1 MGSGGTL
8 NLGNTFALA
17 TNAANITVRGNGN
30 FIGLGSIATN
40 SGSLALL
47 DGADLTTNAPA
58 FTNSGE
64 LTLSAGSV
72 LTAPGTFT
80 QTASASTTF
89 QIGAHPGKLAVTGAA
104 TLAGTANFT
113 IAEDYEHT
121 ANEVITIANYALRTG
136 ISLGRTQIFDP
147 VAGATS
153 YILNSLAS
161 AADLATQTVS
171 TPPGTNAGADISIS
185 YTVKNVSTNSSMTS
199 KWTDAIY
206 LSLDDKLDGSDILLT
221 RVNHKG
227 AVAAVATYTENVT
240 VPLIGA
246 IPANYRILVTAD
258 SQGRVADPDRAN
270 NTLASAGTF
279 ALATPS
285 LTAGRMCIFK
295 SRCPRARRLPSR
307 FAARSRAKRRFSKR
321 SAPCRRAARSARARS
336 RSRAPCSA
344 SSGTRARRALNY
356 VHGREAA
363 VAGQTFTFTVSGLG
377 FDLAGLDL
385 NHGSNASNVTTTL
398 LGSQFTPDT
407 TFTLKQG
414 ATTRA
419 ATPTY
424 FSDAK
429 TVSATFDLSGLAV
442 GSYDVVANNGVA
454 SDTLAGAFTVDNS
467 SAGKLLYSYSSPRY
481 IRPPFGESTV
491 LTITYKNT
499 GGTDIDAPL
508 FTLLAKVTITDGF
521 GHATQMSQTYQ
532 GQTARLVQ
540 PDGSTVSTEF
550 DSAGRLLST
559 TDPCGLTSK
568 SIVDAS
574 GLIEGSICAG

>member
-136 ISLGRTQIFDP
+136 DFTTRTGTSLGRTQIFDP

-321 SAPCRRAARSARARS
+321 STPCRRAARSARARS

-344 SSGTRARRALNY
+344 SSRTQARRAL
-356 VHGREAA
+356 
-363 VAGQTFTFTVSGLG
+363 
-377 FDLAGLDL
+377 
-385 NHGSNASNVTTTL
+385 TTCSCT
-398 LGSQFTPDT
+398 
-407 TFTLKQG
+407 G
-414 ATTRA
+414 ARRRA
-419 ATPTY
+419 R
-424 FSDAK
+424 
-429 TVSATFDLSGLAV
+429 
-442 GSYDVVANNGVA
+442 
-454 SDTLAGAFTVDNS
+454 
-467 SAGKLLYSYSSPRY
+467 GKLSPL
-481 IRPPFGESTV
+481 P
-491 LTITYKNT
+491 
-499 GGTDIDAPL
+499 
-508 FTLLAKVTITDGF
+508 
-521 GHATQMSQTYQ
+521 
-532 GQTARLVQ
+532 
-540 PDGSTVSTEF
+540 
-550 DSAGRLLST
+550 
-559 TDPCGLTSK
+559 
-568 SIVDAS
+568 
-574 GLIEGSICAG
+574 